1 MAVETTVA
9 HVVIMVRDAVITAG
23 DAVILHQDLGVT
35 RRVGAIGP
43 QALTVAI
50 LVV

>member
-1 MAVETTVA
+1 MAQEEGDMAVETTVA
-9 HVVIMVRDAVITAG
+9 HVVITVG
-23 DAVILHQDLGVT
+23 DVVTLDQDLGAT
-35 RRVGAIGP
+35 RRLGAIGA